1 MGLVRPRGKDD
12 PGREGRAGRE
22 GRHVVR
28 RGEGAHDLDGL
39 EADGVGRTVSLQR
52 LERALELG
60 RGEPVREA
68 VEHGA
73 RQIIAGVE
81 LGELREKWTLV
92 VVVRR
97 RALTCHEDGR
107 QRVEGQRALGID
119 GPGAEL
125 DGRDVSLSDGPQA
138 HHESSL
144 PIARIGLIG
153 GWNDGRVEQG
163 GALDRILVGEVGA
176 DEEPPSPG
184 HGGPAQAVGH
194 ERVVTLEQ
202 LFEPVVTVLEQSQR
216 PLERFLHLG
225 LGQGEDPL
233 HQKAGARRGVGSDLL
248 AGQVGLG
255 DHAPRIGAQDMRG
268 TPDHHPSYS
277 NPSPARSSISISE
290 IRKDTV
296 LSAPWLTFSAVSLTP
311 SRQPAVAGS

>member
-1 MGLVRPRGKDD
+1 
-12 PGREGRAGRE
+12 
-22 GRHVVR
+22 
-28 RGEGAHDLDGL
+28 
-39 EADGVGRTVSLQR
+39 
-52 LERALELG
+52 
-60 RGEPVREA
+60 
-68 VEHGA
+68 
-73 RQIIAGVE
+73 

-138 HHESSL
+138 HHESSS

-194 ERVVTLEQ
+194 ERVVTRAGLLMERI
-202 LFEPVVTVLEQSQR
+202 LALSEPEVEKT
-216 PLERFLHLG
+216 LERT
-225 LGQGEDPL
+225 
-233 HQKAGARRGVGSDLL
+233 L
-248 AGQVGLG
+248 ALF
-255 DHAPRIGAQDMRG
+255 QDRN
-268 TPDHHPSYS
+268 D
-277 NPSPARSSISISE
+277 R
-290 IRKDTV
+290 
-296 LSAPWLTFSAVSLTP
+296 
-311 SRQPAVAGS
+311 